1 MTYPATEAARKEMWI
16 EYSVSGGWIFY
27 ASLEGETGAEAYQR
41 AREIA
46 PQAQIFAVYACKK
59 RNDSPHPD
67 TQTARKA
74 LYAAAREFEVE
85 RRVSTKPRP
94 SKGRGEPHREQG
106 FDPTPATHLEF
117 TPQASAWLDAFSQ
130 KHFPRKGV

>member
-67 TQTARKA
+67 TETARKA
-74 LYAAAREFEVE
+74 LYATARAFEVE

-94 SKGRGEPHREQG
+94 SKGRGEPHRGQERAV
-106 FDPTPATHLEF
+106 PWEPVLIWR
-117 TPQASAWLDAFSQ
+117 SILDGEPVGIV
-130 KHFPRKGV
+130 KLRP